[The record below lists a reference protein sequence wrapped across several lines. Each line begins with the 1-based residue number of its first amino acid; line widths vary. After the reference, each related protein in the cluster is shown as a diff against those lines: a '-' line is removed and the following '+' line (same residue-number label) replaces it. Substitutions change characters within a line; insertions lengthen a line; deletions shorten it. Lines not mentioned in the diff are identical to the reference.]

1 MQIQHIQNNYCSP
14 KFGYWQREVFKTT
27 TTPVLQEL
35 KHRNDTRFYRDG
47 GRWYRIVNMLTEK
60 YKKTPKV
67 NTYCYGCSNG
77 SEPYTFLMELMSVCD
92 KAIVQK
98 FLPIIAKDYDEVAIN
113 MAKSNKLPIGAS
125 EQNVIKQYTG
135 SSIDKYFDKASCSE
149 DLEDYY
155 SAKPILTNNVQFGV
169 ADILEDYKNIEPNNT
184 IVFARNFW
192 PYLSD
197 ENQKELA
204 TNLGHHLGKNSTLII
219 GDYDLINHK
228 SNNYIPALLWD
239 AGFNPTDKDTIFVK
253 P

>member
-1 MQIQHIQNNYCSP
+1 MKIQNIQNNYYSP
-14 KFGYWQREVFKTT
+14 KFGSWHREVFKPASDT
-27 TTPVLQEL
+27 VLQEL

-47 GRWYRIVNMLTEK
+47 SRWYRIVNMLTEK

-77 SEPYTFLMELMSVCD
+77 SEPYTFLMELMSICD
-92 KAIVQK
+92 KTIVQK

-113 MAKSNKLPIGAS
+113 MAKSNKLPIGPCELS
-125 EQNVIKQYTG
+125 NINQYTG
-135 SSIDKYFDKASCSE
+135 NSIDKYFDKAPSTGNSKT
-149 DLEDYY
+149 YY
-155 SAKPILTNNVQFGV
+155 SAKPILTDNVQFSV
-169 ADILEDYKNIEPNNT
+169 ADVLEDYKNIEPDNT

-197 ENQKELA
+197 EKQKELA
-204 TNLGHHLGKNSTLII
+204 TNLGQHLGKNSTLII
-219 GDYDLINHK
+219 GDFDLVNLK
-228 SNNYIPALLWD
+228 SNNYIPVLLWN